1 MNKMKLSFYVLNMVL
16 ILILISCTNNNNN
29 NNIKEELTLDD
40 VTTTLTEEGIDL
52 KEAERNPRS
61 IFQLEL
67 NGVTP
72 NAYAIGDNE
81 LSIYIFENEA
91 ERNKGMDEFKEK
103 LGSAEIDVD
112 KYTHEINNVTIFYL
126 YQGEDIDEK
135 MENAIN
141 KLSS

>member
-1 MNKMKLSFYVLNMVL
+1 MNKMKLCFYVLNILL

-29 NNIKEELTLDD
+29 MKEELTLDD
-40 VTTTLTEEGIDL
+40 VTTTLMEEGIKF
-52 KEAERNPRS
+52 KEAERNSRS

-72 NAYAIGDNE
+72 NVYAVQDNE
-81 LSIYIFENEA
+81 LSIYIFENEE

-126 YQGEDIDEK
+126 YQGEDIDEQ

>member
-1 MNKMKLSFYVLNMVL
+1 MNKLKLCFYVLNIFL
-16 ILILISCTNNNNN
+16 ILSLISCTNDN

-40 VTTTLTEEGIDL
+40 VTTTLTEEGIKL
-52 KEAERNPRS
+52 KEAERNSRS

-72 NAYAIGDNE
+72 NVYAIGDNE
-81 LSIYIFENEA
+81 LSIYIFENET

-103 LGSAEIDVD
+103 LGSADIDVD